1 MTQITK
7 KGYELAFRLN
17 PYLGTTNRIAETC
30 SLIARHAGTYARI
43 QERWCNE
50 EMSER
55 MTAYFEAQEDRLE
68 ARILDLVNDLPHTD
82 DGQIKVQFDGDPRA
96 YVVRLLVPDLDYRG
110 IREVGVA

>member
-7 KGYELAFRLN
+7 KGYELAWKLG

-30 SLIARHAGTYARI
+30 SLIARHATTYAWI
-43 QERWCNE
+43 QERWCSV
-50 EMSER
+50 EMPEWVQ
-55 MTAYFEAQEDRLE
+55 ADLEAKEDRLE

-82 DGQIKVQFDGDPRA
+82 DGKIAVQFDGDPRA